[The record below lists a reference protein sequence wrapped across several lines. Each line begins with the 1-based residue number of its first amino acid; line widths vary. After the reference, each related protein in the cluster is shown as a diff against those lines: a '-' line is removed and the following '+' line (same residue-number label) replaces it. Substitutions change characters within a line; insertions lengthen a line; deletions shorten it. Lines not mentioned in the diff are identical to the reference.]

1 MLIGEK
7 VGLRARLESDVA
19 ILHDEL
25 HGDVATKARTS
36 AGPWLPISPSLTA
49 SPYKVTEPTD
59 DAARFS
65 IVELSDGQLAGASI
79 LWGIDTHNRLA
90 HIGISLR
97 PSFRGRGLGADAVRV
112 LCDYGFR
119 IRGLHRLQIETLADN
134 MAMIKAATSNAFTME
149 GTFRKSA
156 WVDGAFVDEVVLGRL
171 AD

>member
-7 VGLRARLESDVA
+7 VGLRARHESDVA

-25 HGDVATKARTS
+25 YNDVAMHSRADSR
-36 AGPWLPISPSLTA
+36 PWRPISPGSTA
-49 SPYKVTEPTD
+49 SPYRVMEPSD
-59 DAARFS
+59 DVAMFS
-65 IVELSDGQLAGASI
+65 IVELADGQLAGDAL
-79 LWGIDTHNRLA
+79 LWGIDLHNRLA
-90 HIGISLR
+90 HVGISLR
-97 PSFRGRGLGADAVRV
+97 PSFRGRGLGTDAVRV

-119 IRGLHRLQIETLADN
+119 IRGLHRLQLETMADN
-134 MAMIKAATSNAFTME
+134 KAMINAATRNGFTME